1 MLNYQRQP
9 VLLSFSLP
17 VAVPLPDPSE
27 LPDSDDTPVDN
38 DLQTEIP
45 NLLRQSLK
53 LHWRHRHDYYFGINI
68 GIYHNT
74 PGFSPRKPIVPDGF
88 LSLGVAPTS
97 DEGRPSYIVWQ
108 EDNIMPILVLE
119 CVSKTYGGEYDDKMT
134 CYRCMGVLYYIIYNP
149 HRYHSDSHAVLEVY
163 RQVKGKYQRQRGPRV
178 WLPELNLSVGR
189 EVGEFDS
196 WEREWLYWYDSEGRR
211 LLPPAERMEQERH
224 RADQERQRADQ
235 EQQRADQERQRAD
248 QEQQRAEHAEH
259 RVAEEQHRADQE
271 RQRAERLAALLRA
284 QGLDPDQLS

>member
-38 DLQTEIP
+38 DLQIDVP

-74 PGFSPRKPIVPDGF
+74 PGYSPRQPIVPDGF

-97 DEGRPSYIVWQ
+97 DEGRLSYIVW
-108 EDNIMPILVLE
+108 EENNIIPTVVLE
-119 CVSKTYGGEYDDKMT
+119 CVSKTYGGEYDDKLT
-134 CYRCMGVLYYIIYNP
+134 CYRQMGVLYYIIYNP
-149 HRYHSDSHAVLEVY
+149 HRYHSDSPAVLEVY
-163 RQVKGKYQRQRGPRV
+163 RLVKGQYKRQRGPRF

-189 EVGEFDS
+189 EVGEFEE
-196 WEREWLYWYDSEGRR
+196 WEREWLYWYDREGRR
-211 LLPPAERMEQERH
+211 LPTQAERAE
-224 RADQERQRADQ
+224 
-235 EQQRADQERQRAD
+235 
-248 QEQQRAEHAEH
+248 RAEH
-259 RVAEEQHRADQE
+259 
-271 RQRAERLAALLRA
+271 RAERLAALLRA
-284 QGLDPDQLS
+284 HGLDPDQLS